1 MLFKYG
7 INFNDLPA
15 WQKRGV
21 GIYWQEYEKEGF
33 DPIRNKK
40 KKTLRRKLEVE
51 LELPMRDNYEKFVL
65 KIIEARATLK

>member
-1 MLFKYG
+1 
-7 INFNDLPA
+7 
-15 WQKRGV
+15 V

-51 LELPMRDNYEKFVL
+51 LELPMRDNYEKFIL
-65 KIIEARATLK
+65 KIIEARTIPKEL